1 MFLMV
6 EKATTG
12 GICNAIYW
20 YAKAKNK
27 YMKNY
32 DNNKESSY
40 LNYWNVN
47 NLYGWAMSQK
57 LPRNN
62 FEWIE
67 ETFQFRDDFIK
78 NIMKK
83 VMKDIFLKLMFN
95 TQKNYMNFIMIY
107 HFYLEERNFKKQK
120 SLLLIYTIKMNILF
134 I

>member
-67 ETFQFRDDFIK
+67 ETFQFRNDFIK

-107 HFYLEERNFKKQK
+107 HFYLEERNFKK
-120 SLLLIYTIKMNILF
+120 
-134 I
+134 

>member
-78 NIMKK
+78 KYNEESDEGYFLEVDVQYPEKLYELHNDLPFLSGRKK
-83 VMKDIFLKLMFN
+83 L
-95 TQKNYMNFIMIY
+95 
-107 HFYLEERNFKKQK
+107 
-120 SLLLIYTIKMNILF
+120 
-134 I
+134 

>member
-78 NIMKK
+78 KYNEESVEGYFLEVDVQYPEKLYELYKEKK
-83 VMKDIFLKLMFN
+83 SYKVEKLPSRHATSRGLPLN
-95 TQKNYMNFIMIY
+95 VP
-107 HFYLEERNFKKQK
+107 
-120 SLLLIYTIKMNILF
+120 
-134 I
+134 